1 MNFFENNRKL
11 VIILATVFCLAAA
24 LFTFNKVNPT
34 FIENTFGFI
43 ITPIQKFNT
52 SAVAWFKDKAD
63 YFHGISG
70 LQEENA
76 ALKSELEEAKVELNR
91 LEMVEQENAN
101 LTELLDIRSRYSQYT
116 MVAANIIAK
125 DTGNWYDTFTI
136 DKGSKDGLARDMVVL
151 TGDGLVGRIKQC
163 GYNYAMVT
171 SIIDDTDAISAKSLR
186 TDDLGYVSGDLS
198 NKGMCKMDYIDN
210 TAEITEGDE
219 VITSNLSEIFPPGI
233 TIGYIQEITSDSS
246 ALTKQATVKPAVDF
260 KHLDSVMV
268 ITTDF
273 SHDYVESEE
282 TTAQQSTQNN

>member
-1 MNFFENNRKL
+1 MNFFENNKKL
-11 VIILATVFCLAAA
+11 FIILATIFCLVAA
-24 LFTFNKVNPT
+24 LYTVNRVKPT

-43 ITPIQKFNT
+43 ITPVQKFNT
-52 SAVAWFKDKAD
+52 SAVGWFRDKAD
-63 YFHGISG
+63 YFNGISD
-70 LQEENA
+70 LQDENES
-76 ALKSELEEAKVELNR
+76 LKQELEETKVELNR
-91 LEMVEQENAN
+91 LEMVEQENTN
-101 LTELLDIRSRYSQYT
+101 LTGLLDIRSRYSQYT

-136 DKGSKDGLARDMVVL
+136 DKGSKDGLEKNMVVL
-151 TGDGLVGRIKQC
+151 TSDGLVGRIKQC

-186 TDDLGYVSGDLS
+186 TDDLGYVSGDLA
-198 NKGMCKMDYIDN
+198 NKGMCKMEYIDN

-233 TIGYIQEITSDSS
+233 TIGYIQEVYSDSS
-246 ALTKQATVKPAVDF
+246 AFTKQATVKPAVDF

-273 SHDYVESEE
+273 SHDYAEIEE
-282 TTAQQSTQNN
+282 TTTQQTTE